1 MIDIHS
7 HILPGVDDGART
19 LDESLDML
27 RMAAD
32 NGVTIQVL
40 TPHIHYGRYENQKA
54 DLQQRFAVF
63 QDQVD
68 SANIKIGLQ
77 LGSEVRIGTEIMQL
91 VAQDAIPTLG
101 VYNGKKTFLLEFP
114 RIEVPVGYENLVK
127 WLINKNYL
135 PIIVHPERNQTFV
148 RLPQKLQVLT
158 DMGCP
163 LQITASSLIGA
174 FGEEAQQNAEL
185 LLQEGRVSAIASD
198 CHNLKGRKPNLNEGV
213 LAAQLLIGDDLAR
226 SLVNTQPAQ
235 LIENVENSSLKRSI
249 ANTIGQ

>member
-1 MIDIHS
+1 VIDIHS

-19 LDESLDML
+19 LDEALEML
-27 RMAAD
+27 RMAVD
-32 NGVTIQVL
+32 TGVTVQVL

-54 DLQQRFAVF
+54 DLQQRFDIF

-68 SANIKIGLQ
+68 GANIKIGLQ

-101 VYNGKKTFLLEFP
+101 LYNGKKTFLLEFP
-114 RIEVPVGYENLVK
+114 RIEVPVGYENVVK
-127 WLINKNYL
+127 WLINKHYL

-148 RLPQKLQVLT
+148 RLPQKLKMLT

-163 LQITASSLIGA
+163 LQITASSLTGL
-174 FGEEAQQNAEL
+174 FGEEAKQNAEL

-198 CHNLKGRKPNLNEGV
+198 CHNLKGRKPNLNEGL
-213 LAAQLLIGDDLAR
+213 LAAQLLIGANAELM
-226 SLVNTQPAQ
+226 VKTIPNQ
-235 LIENVENSSLKRSI
+235 LIVHD
-249 ANTIGQ
+249 

>member
-19 LDESLDML
+19 LDEALDML
-27 RMAAD
+27 RMAVD
-32 NGVTIQVL
+32 TGVTIQVL

-114 RIEVPVGYENLVK
+114 RIDVPVGYENLVK

-148 RLPQKLQVLT
+148 RLPQKLKILT

-163 LQITASSLIGA
+163 LQITASSLTGL

-213 LAAQLLIGDDLAR
+213 LAAQSLIGA
-226 SLVNTQPAQ
+226 SVAETLVTTVPNQ
-235 LIENVENSSLKRSI
+235 LIANV
-249 ANTIGQ
+249 

>member
-27 RMAAD
+27 RMAVD
-32 NGVTIQVL
+32 TGVTIQVL

-101 VYNGKKTFLLEFP
+101 EYNGKKTFLLEFP

-148 RLPQKLQVLT
+148 RLPQKLKILT

-163 LQITASSLIGA
+163 LQITASSLTGL

-198 CHNLKGRKPNLNEGV
+198 CHNLKGRKPNLNEGANSAMALV
-213 LAAQLLIGDDLAR
+213 GEAQTE
-226 SLVNTQPAQ
+226 LVTCTYPLQFTTHAERLN
-235 LIENVENSSLKRSI
+235 
-249 ANTIGQ
+249 

>member
-27 RMAAD
+27 RMAVD
-32 NGVTIQVL
+32 TGVTIQVL

-54 DLQQRFAVF
+54 DLQQRFDVF

-101 VYNGKKTFLLEFP
+101 EYNGKKTFLLEFP

-148 RLPQKLQVLT
+148 RLPQKLQILT

-163 LQITASSLIGA
+163 LQITASSLTGL
-174 FGEEAQQNAEL
+174 FGEEAQHNAEL

-198 CHNLKGRKPNLNEGV
+198 CHNLKGRNPKLVTSIPN
-213 LAAQLLIGDDLAR
+213 
-226 SLVNTQPAQ
+226 Q
-235 LIENVENSSLKRSI
+235 LI
-249 ANTIGQ
+249 ANA

>member
-19 LDESLDML
+19 LDEALDML
-27 RMAAD
+27 RMAVD
-32 NGVTIQVL
+32 GGVTIQVL

-54 DLQQRFAVF
+54 DLEKRFAIF

-68 SANIKIGLQ
+68 TANIKIGLQ
-77 LGSEVRIGTEIMQL
+77 LGSEVRIGSEIMQL

-101 VYNGKKTFLLEFP
+101 EYNGKKTFLLEFP
-114 RIEVPVGYENLVK
+114 RIDVPVGYENLVK

-163 LQITASSLIGA
+163 LQITASSLTGL
-174 FGEEAQQNAEL
+174 FGEDAQQNAEKL
-185 LLQEGRVSAIASD
+185 LEEGRVSAVASD
-198 CHNLKGRKPNLNEGV
+198 CHNLKGRKPNLIEGV
-213 LAAQLLIGDDLAR
+213 AAAELLIGQAQAQ
-226 SLVNTQPAQ
+226 SLVNAVPSQ
-235 LIENVENSSLKRSI
+235 LI
-249 ANTIGQ
+249 

>member
-19 LDESLDML
+19 LDESLEML
-27 RMAAD
+27 RMAVD
-32 NGVTIQVL
+32 GGVTTQVL
-40 TPHIHYGRYENQKA
+40 TPHIHFGRFENQKA
-54 DLQQRFAVF
+54 DLEQRFAIF

-68 SANIKIGLQ
+68 EANIKIGLQ
-77 LGSEVRIGTEIMQL
+77 LGSEVRIGSEIMQL

-127 WLINKNYL
+127 WLINKHYL

-148 RLPQKLQVLT
+148 RHPQKLNVLT

-163 LQITASSLIGA
+163 LQITASSLTGL
-174 FGEEAQQNAEL
+174 FGDEAQHNAEL
-185 LLQEGRVSAIASD
+185 LLQDGRVSAIASD
-198 CHNLKGRKPNLNEGV
+198 CHNLKGRKPNLIEGAK
-213 LAAQLLIGDDLAR
+213 AAISIVGDARTKLITSTYPSDYVKHA
-226 SLVNTQPAQ
+226 
-235 LIENVENSSLKRSI
+235 
-249 ANTIGQ
+249 

>member
-19 LDESLDML
+19 LDEALDML
-27 RMAAD
+27 RMAVD
-32 NGVTIQVL
+32 TGVTIQVL

-54 DLQQRFAVF
+54 DLQQRFDVF

-68 SANIKIGLQ
+68 NANIKIGLQ
-77 LGSEVRIGTEIMQL
+77 LGSEVRIGSEIMQL

-101 VYNGKKTFLLEFP
+101 EYNGKKTFLLEFP

-163 LQITASSLIGA
+163 LQITASSLTGL
-174 FGEEAQQNAEL
+174 FGEEAQHNAEL

-213 LAAQLLIGDDLAR
+213 LAAQLLIGA
-226 SLVNTQPAQ
+226 SAAESMVTTVPNQ
-235 LIENVENSSLKRSI
+235 LI
-249 ANTIGQ
+249 ANA

>member
-19 LDESLDML
+19 LDESFEML

-32 NGVTIQVL
+32 GGVTTQVL
-40 TPHIHYGRYENQKA
+40 TPHIHFGRFENKKA

-63 QDQVD
+63 QQQVD
-68 SANIKIGLQ
+68 EANIKIHLR
-77 LGSEVRIGTEIMQL
+77 LGSEVRIGSEIMQL

-148 RLPQKLQVLT
+148 RHPHKLDVLT

-163 LQITASSLIGA
+163 LQITASSLTGL
-174 FGEEAQQNAEL
+174 FGDEAQHNAEL
-185 LLQEGRVSAIASD
+185 LLQDGRVSAIASD
-198 CHNLKGRKPNLNEGV
+198 CHNLKGRKPNLYEGV
-213 LAAQLLIGDDLAR
+213 VAAKLLVDEELVSR
-226 SLVNTQPAQ
+226 TVNELPSLLTVND
-235 LIENVENSSLKRSI
+235 
-249 ANTIGQ
+249 

>member
-1 MIDIHS
+1 VIDIHS

-27 RMAAD
+27 RMAVD
-32 NGVTIQVL
+32 GGVTVQVL
-40 TPHIHYGRYENQKA
+40 TPHIHFGRFENQKA
-54 DLQQRFAVF
+54 DLEQRFAIF
-63 QDQVD
+63 QQQVD
-68 SANIKIGLQ
+68 EANIKIGLQ

-148 RLPQKLQVLT
+148 RHPQKLDVLT

-163 LQITASSLIGA
+163 LQITASSLTGL
-174 FGEEAQQNAEL
+174 FGDEAQQNAEL

-198 CHNLKGRKPNLNEGV
+198 CHNLKGRVPNLDKGLQAAANLVGREQ
-213 LAAQLLIGDDLAR
+213 AQLCTYTYPQQ
-226 SLVNTQPAQ
+226 LVVND
-235 LIENVENSSLKRSI
+235 
-249 ANTIGQ
+249 

>member
-19 LDESLDML
+19 LDEALDML
-27 RMAAD
+27 RMAVD
-32 NGVTIQVL
+32 SGVTIQVL
-40 TPHIHYGRYENQKA
+40 TPHIHFGRFENQKA
-54 DLQQRFAVF
+54 DLQQRFEVF
-63 QDQVD
+63 QEQVD

-77 LGSEVRIGTEIMQL
+77 LGSEVRIGSEIMQL

-101 VYNGKKTFLLEFP
+101 TYNGKKTFLLEFP

-163 LQITASSLIGA
+163 LQITASSLTGL
-174 FGEEAQQNAEL
+174 FGEEAQQNAEK

-198 CHNLKGRKPNLNEGV
+198 CHNLKGRLPNLHQGV
-213 LAAQLLIGDDLAR
+213 HAAALLIGHEPAE
-226 SLVNTQPAQ
+226 SLVNAVPGQ
-235 LIENVENSSLKRSI
+235 LIC
-249 ANTIGQ
+249 Q

>member
-27 RMAAD
+27 RMAVD
-32 NGVTIQVL
+32 GGVTVQVL
-40 TPHIHYGRYENQKA
+40 TPHIHFGRFDNQKA
-54 DLQQRFAVF
+54 DLEQRFAIF
-63 QDQVD
+63 QNQVD
-68 SANIKIGLQ
+68 EANIKIGLQ
-77 LGSEVRIGTEIMQL
+77 LGSEVRIGSEIMQL

-127 WLINKNYL
+127 WLINKHYL

-148 RLPQKLQVLT
+148 RHPEKLNILT

-163 LQITASSLIGA
+163 LQITASSLTGL
-174 FGEEAQQNAEL
+174 FGDEAQHNAEL
-185 LLQEGRVSAIASD
+185 LLQDGRVSAIASD
-198 CHNLKGRKPNLNEGV
+198 CHNLKGRKPNLYEGV
-213 LAAQLLIGDDLAR
+213 VAAKLLVDEELVSR
-226 SLVNTQPAQ
+226 TVNELPSLLTVND
-235 LIENVENSSLKRSI
+235 
-249 ANTIGQ
+249 

>member
-19 LDESLDML
+19 LDESLEML
-27 RMAAD
+27 RMAVD
-32 NGVTIQVL
+32 GGVTTQVL
-40 TPHIHYGRYENQKA
+40 TPHIHFGRFENQKA
-54 DLQQRFAVF
+54 DLQQRFDVF
-63 QDQVD
+63 QEQVD
-68 SANIKIGLQ
+68 EANIQINLR
-77 LGSEVRIGTEIMQL
+77 LGSEVRISSEIMQL

-148 RLPQKLQVLT
+148 RHPQKLNVLT

-163 LQITASSLIGA
+163 LQITASSLTGL
-174 FGEEAQQNAEL
+174 FGEEAQHNAEL

-198 CHNLKGRKPNLNEGV
+198 CHNLKGRKPNLQEGV
-213 LAAQLLIGDDLAR
+213 IAAELLVGA
-226 SLVNTQPAQ
+226 TQTQATVASIPNQ
-235 LIENVENSSLKRSI
+235 LILND
-249 ANTIGQ
+249 

>member
-27 RMAAD
+27 RMAVD
-32 NGVTIQVL
+32 GGVTLQVL
-40 TPHIHYGRYENQKA
+40 TPHIHFGRFENQKV
-54 DLQQRFAVF
+54 DLQQRFGIF
-63 QDQVD
+63 QEQVD

-77 LGSEVRIGTEIMQL
+77 LGSEVRIGSEIMQL

-127 WLINKNYL
+127 WLIAKDYL
-135 PIIVHPERNQTFV
+135 PIIVHPERNQTFA
-148 RLPQKLQVLT
+148 RHPHKLAILT

-163 LQITASSLIGA
+163 LQITASSLTGL
-174 FGEEAQQNAEL
+174 FGDEAQQNAEL

-198 CHNLKGRKPNLNEGV
+198 CHNLKGRKPNLHEGV
-213 LAAQLLIGDDLAR
+213 IAAELLISVAQ
-226 SLVNTQPAQ
+226 TQATVTSIPSQ
-235 LIENVENSSLKRSI
+235 LISSD
-249 ANTIGQ
+249 